1 MDSVNNPVNNSGAR
15 VVVGLDFGTTYSG
28 YSFAH
33 KSKPKD
39 IFTFYDWVGAP
50 TPYCKTL
57 TGIYYKPREEEAG
70 GGGDDRKLVCKSW
83 GYPGRA
89 EFERDCAALR
99 RSRNNNNSQAV
110 ELPVVIGTYLT
121 RFKLDLQSGGA
132 AAAAGNGD
140 DAAAKEHLLPSSS
153 SSSSSSS
160 SGTLY
165 PSGLTVNRVISDYLR
180 EIGKHV
186 MEQLHKHY
194 GEQLSMESVQW
205 CITVP
210 SIWSDSAKRQMKKC
224 MVDAGL
230 VMGAN
235 GGGSAAGLHHASCGS
250 PHRLIMVLEPEAAS
264 CHCHHTCEQHLE
276 LQRGDKLLVAD
287 IGGGTSDI
295 VVQEWLGGHDDDAD
309 SYKVQEVTRSTG
321 GFCGGIYVD
330 KQFIK
335 FMTQQIGC
343 LTGYF
348 LRNPSYKAELLRKW
362 EELKRTF
369 GDPLSFGGDI
379 MLDLPRKLS
388 SAWEDYDQQQG
399 LAERES
405 YEEFQLSHADM
416 QAIFDPVVNENLD
429 LIGAQI
435 AQTGDIKVM
444 LVVGGFA
451 GSPYLMKRIK
461 ERFACAVEK
470 IISPPNPGNAVC
482 QGAVA
487 LALNPGGIVSRIAR
501 KTFGIETC
509 RTSEPGDPPDY
520 CTQVGNVKKCENR
533 FSIYVQKGSRV
544 AVNHCVTKTHIG
556 LYPKQKTM
564 RLVLFSSDD
573 ISPRYTKGGSAV
585 KEGELVIDIS
595 NVKGEMEAKPE
606 VSVSMYFGRSSIEMR
621 AVAVNFGNKSKV
633 HEMLL
638 PITFGGVLE

>member
-132 AAAAGNGD
+132 AAAAAAGNGD
-140 DAAAKEHLLPSSS
+140 DAAAKEHLLP

-250 PHRLIMVLEPEAAS
+250 PHRLIM
-264 CHCHHTCEQHLE
+264 
-276 LQRGDKLLVAD
+276 LLVAD

-295 VVQEWLGGHDDDAD
+295 VVQEWLGGDDDDAD

-482 QGAVA
+482 QDHFAIVLVPNCA
-487 LALNPGGIVSRIAR
+487 L
-501 KTFGIETC
+501 
-509 RTSEPGDPPDY
+509 
-520 CTQVGNVKKCENR
+520 
-533 FSIYVQKGSRV
+533 
-544 AVNHCVTKTHIG
+544 
-556 LYPKQKTM
+556 
-564 RLVLFSSDD
+564 D
-573 ISPRYTKGGSAV
+573 IKYW
-585 KEGELVIDIS
+585 LD
-595 NVKGEMEAKPE
+595 
-606 VSVSMYFGRSSIEMR
+606 
-621 AVAVNFGNKSKV
+621 
-633 HEMLL
+633 LL
-638 PITFGGVLE
+638 IWNITAFK